1 MLYHVSHPSSPL
13 VILEMGVY
21 LCAQADLD
29 CDPAIFSF
37 LLLLGRQ
44 GLTTLPS
51 FFPLRWVL
59 TNIFLAK
66 VGFELVILLMSASQ
80 EGCCL
85 LFIDKH
91 SEGPC
96 DG

>member
-1 MLYHVSHPSSPL
+1 MLYHLSHPSSPL
-13 VILEMGVY
+13 VILEMVVF
-21 LCAQADLD
+21 LFAQADLD
-29 CDPAIFSF
+29 CDPAVLSF
-37 LLLLGRQ
+37 LLLLRRQ
-44 GLTTLPS
+44 VPTTLPR

-59 TNIFLAK
+59 TNFLLAR

>member
-1 MLYHVSHPSSPL
+1 LSHPSSPL
-13 VILEMGVY
+13 VILEMGVS
-21 LCAQADLD
+21 LCSHDDLD
-29 CDPAIFSF
+29 CDPPILSF

-44 GLTTLPS
+44 VPRV
-51 FFPLRWVL
+51 FPLRWVL
-59 TNIFLAK
+59 TNFFLAR
-66 VGFELVILLMSASQ
+66 VGFELVILLMSTSQ

-91 SEGPC
+91 NEGPC